1 MRTKSAVFY
10 SLILLLGG
18 CLPSLHALYTDE
30 TLIFKEELAGK
41 WMTDEDEIWKFRRAD
56 EQEYELRISDDEKK
70 AGWFEVHLVEL
81 EGMMFLD
88 IFPSSEPL
96 EDMQD
101 FYKFHILPAHT
112 FMKVDQIDPNLQL
125 RMMDTGEVAEMLKD
139 DPNLL
144 KHEEL
149 DDLLVLTASTEQ
161 LQEFMIKYANAEG
174 VFGDA
179 SDMRRLEPLYT
190 DADIAFDA
198 NLVGRW
204 HGKDGEILASVK
216 VGRKTYDV
224 TLTEPDGTEHQFAA
238 NLVRCS
244 GKTFMAMFSDK
255 AELDPNE
262 PYAYALHLIPDS
274 FLEIEQ
280 AEPKLTLYEIEYGQL
295 SQMLQDGSSYEKQRA
310 VDATACFEGV
320 RIEP

>member
-1 MRTKSAVFY
+1 MRTKKAVLY

-30 TLIFKEELAGK
+30 TLIFKEELVGK
-41 WMTDEDEIWKFRRAD
+41 WVADEGEIWKFRRAGD
-56 EQEYELRISDDEKK
+56 EEYELRISDGEEK
-70 AGWFEVHLVEL
+70 AGRFEVHLVEL

-88 IFPSSEPL
+88 IFPGSEPL

-101 FYKFHILPAHT
+101 FYKLHIVPAHT
-112 FMKVDQIDPNLQL
+112 FMKVDRIDPNLQL
-125 RMMDTGEVAEMLKD
+125 RLMDPGEVADMLKD

-174 VFGDA
+174 VFGEA
-179 SDMRRLEPLYT
+179 SDLTRLEPLYT
-190 DADIAFDA
+190 DGDIVFDA
-198 NLVGRW
+198 NLIGRW
-204 HGKDGEILASVK
+204 EGKDGEILASEK
-216 VGRKTYDV
+216 TRQKTYGL
-224 TLTEPDGTEHQFAA
+224 TLTEQDGTEHQFAA
-238 NLVRCS
+238 SLVKRN
-244 GKTFMAMFSDK
+244 GKAFMALFSDK

-262 PYAYALHLIPDS
+262 PYAYAFHLMPDG

-280 AEPKLTLYEIEYGQL
+280 AEPKLTLREMDYNEL
-295 SQMLQDGSSYEKQRA
+295 SQMLRDRSYSEKQKTG
-310 VDATACFEGV
+310 DSCFEGF
-320 RIEP
+320 RIR